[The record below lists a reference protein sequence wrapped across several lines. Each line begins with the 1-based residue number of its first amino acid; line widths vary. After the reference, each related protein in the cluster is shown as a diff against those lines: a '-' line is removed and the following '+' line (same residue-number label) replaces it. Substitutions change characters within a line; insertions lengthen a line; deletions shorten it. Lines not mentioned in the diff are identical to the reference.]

1 MMSKIPVVE
10 FSHDCLKPGT
20 ESWLQAAKTI
30 IKSLEDH
37 GCFIADY
44 KDVSL
49 DLHDTIFSV
58 SKELFDLPHETKIK
72 NTNLKPSH
80 GYIAKV
86 PGTPLVEAL
95 NIDHA
100 ETLGEC
106 RNFTNLMWPAG
117 NDRFCKAAY
126 SYAQF
131 IEKLEAMVMRMVF
144 ESYDLEKYYKSYT
157 DAATLLLRFLKYKK
171 PHDVESNINPIA
183 HTDKSFISFL
193 HQNNV
198 RGLEVM
204 TKDGEW
210 FTFEPSPSS
219 FMIMAGDA
227 FVAWSNGRIKACYH
241 RVAVREEHEVRYS
254 LGVFSYQNGMIKTP
268 DELIDEKHPQQ
279 FKPFDHVDFL
289 CYYDSSDNR
298 IKAQSLIKTYCGV

>member
-171 PHDVESNINPIA
+171 PHD
-183 HTDKSFISFL
+183 
-193 HQNNV
+193 
-198 RGLEVM
+198 
-204 TKDGEW
+204 W